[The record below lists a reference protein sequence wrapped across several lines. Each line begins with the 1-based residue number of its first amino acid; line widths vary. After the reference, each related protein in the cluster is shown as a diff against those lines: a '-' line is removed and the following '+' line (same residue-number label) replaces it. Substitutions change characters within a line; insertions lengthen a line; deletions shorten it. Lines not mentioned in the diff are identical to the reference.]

1 MLEDSHPDSHSVRQ
15 TNRWIEHRVMRAC
28 RCAVFTAPGAMGVYQ
43 KRYPLRN
50 KSSFRLIENGY
61 DNVMFAEAENLP
73 NIENSALNQ
82 RILKV
87 VHSGT
92 IYRLE
97 RDPTSFFDAL
107 AILRNKGLI
116 NEKEIQFILR
126 DSDYV
131 DEYQALLRE
140 RNIQEMVKLAPP
152 ISYREALSEMLNSD
166 ALLIL
171 QASSCNRQ
179 IPAKLYEYLRAK
191 RPILA
196 LTDPE
201 GDTAW
206 VLRRAGINSIASLD
220 SVEDISSILI
230 HFIEMLRNRTA
241 PKPEEQ
247 EIINASRKSRTQ
259 QLSQLFDEIVNM
271 PSENVG

>member
-1 MLEDSHPDSHSVRQ
+1 
-15 TNRWIEHRVMRAC
+15 
-28 RCAVFTAPGAMGVYQ
+28 
-43 KRYPLRN
+43 
-50 KSSFRLIENGY
+50 
-61 DNVMFAEAENLP
+61 
-73 NIENSALNQ
+73 
-82 RILKV
+82 
-87 VHSGT
+87 
-92 IYRLE
+92 
-97 RDPTSFFDAL
+97 
-107 AILRNKGLI
+107 
-116 NEKEIQFILR
+116 
-126 DSDYV
+126 
-131 DEYQALLRE
+131 
-140 RNIQEMVKLAPP
+140 
-152 ISYREALSEMLNSD
+152 
-166 ALLIL
+166 LIL

-220 SVEDISSILI
+220 SVEDISAILI